1 MVCRPHFLSW
11 WACAWILVF
20 LEVAPNIALSQS
32 QTSATIVNTQI
43 LVLDIRKV
51 LNDSSAGQFILNL
64 YKEEIINL
72 NNEFNILQTQL
83 IAEEQELRDVRPTM
97 EIDAFVKLAEAFD
110 KKSTQT
116 REEYR
121 ARKQTI
127 DERLNQDTD
136 RLARILSQYAGEVM
150 EEKGAS
156 VVLMKN
162 QVIVSSNAIDITSIV
177 MERAD
182 QLINIEIFL
191 KPD

>member
-20 LEVAPNIALSQS
+20 LVVAPNIALSQS

-127 DERLNQDTD
+127 DDRLNQDTD

-182 QLINIEIFL
+182 QLINIEIFR

>member
-11 WACAWILVF
+11 WACAWIFVF
-20 LEVAPNIALSQS
+20 LEAAPNIALSQS
-32 QTSATIVNTQI
+32 QTSVTTVNTQI

-51 LNDSSAGQFILNL
+51 LNDSSAGQFIINL

-121 ARKQTI
+121 VRKQTI
-127 DERLNQDTD
+127 DDRLNQDTD
-136 RLARILSQYAGEVM
+136 RLARILSQYAGEGM